1 VDAVIEL
8 VALMAAVVVY
18 HELAHMV
25 AAKRYGVYE
34 ATVLFRHRHW
44 LWQFVCFGAA
54 VGYEDSVSR
63 RTEWAIA
70 LAPLV
75 YAPLA
80 ALLWL
85 VGTWGYAVGTTLSLV
100 AGGAAAMVLASD
112 VPMLV
117 RGENT
122 DEDWRMIVLDGEL
135 Q

>member
-1 VDAVIEL
+1 VDTVIEL
-8 VALMAAVVVY
+8 VALMAAVVVW

-25 AAKRYGVYE
+25 AAKRYGVYQ

-44 LWQFVCFGAA
+44 LWQFVCLGVA
-54 VGYEDSVSR
+54 VGYDDDVSR
-63 RTEWAIA
+63 RTEWVIG

-80 ALLWL
+80 ALLW
-85 VGTWGYAVGTTLSLV
+85 VAGTWGYGVATTLSLV

-112 VPMLV
+112 VPLLV
-117 RGENT
+117 RGENS
-122 DEDWRMIVLDGEL
+122 DDNWRLIVLDGEL